1 MNVIGIVEH
10 SNDSQIAAPVER
22 KMEKQRDEDI
32 DQKRR
37 PILWIFY
44 IKMKIFL
51 LPILFQFLSSG
62 KELL

>member
-10 SNDSQIAAPVER
+10 SNDSQIAAPVEME
-22 KMEKQRDEDI
+22 MEKQRDEDI